1 MKTEEKI
8 IETIIEFSRFFRE
21 IMMNS
26 CKSHSLTMLQIHV
39 LHMMKDKQEV
49 KMKDIADKLM
59 IATPTASSLVDKLS
73 DQKLINRKA
82 DKDDRRNVL
91 ISLTAKGEDFLK
103 LGLKVRNETMHK
115 LINNLS
121 ITEKESFLNI
131 LNKLKSSYEK

>member
-59 IATPTASSLVDKLS
+59 IAMPTASGLVDKLS

-115 LINNLS
+115 LISNLS
-121 ITEKESFLNI
+121 TTEKENFLNI
-131 LNKLKSSYEK
+131 LIKLKLSYEK